1 MSQSGT
7 SRVPS
12 VEKFNILSKTPKSL
26 DMAKNTS
33 IKNNNLHKATNRRVD
48 ARIDV
53 SALNYKVAFINP
65 NDAESDVLLHNISLG
80 GIGIV
85 SQDEMQIS
93 DRVHFCFDRYTNHYF
108 SGIIKWVEKL
118 RDGRTYKYG
127 IQFDIGNEKDLEIIN
142 AFVTQIFIQMPKEF
156 IIIKAIELFTSGQ
169 MLQNQLKLKEVEQMI
184 IKDDIKSFVKSMNGK
199 IESSIKDIPNS
210 KDLILN
216 FLYQMYM
223 LKSDVDQFQADVDT
237 KYH

>member
-1 MSQSGT
+1 
-7 SRVPS
+7 
-12 VEKFNILSKTPKSL
+12 
-26 DMAKNTS
+26 MAKNNA
-33 IKNNNLHKATNRRVD
+33 IKNSGIHKATNRRVD

-53 SALNYKVAFINP
+53 SALQYKVAFVNP
-65 NDAESDVLLHNISLG
+65 QDVESDVLLHNISLG

-108 SGIIKWVEKL
+108 SGTIKWVERL
-118 RDGRTYKYG
+118 RDAKTFKYG
-127 IQFDIGNEKDLEIIN
+127 IQFDIGSEKDLEVVN

-184 IKDDIKSFVKSMNGK
+184 IKDDIKSFVKNMSGK

-223 LKSDVDQFQADVDT
+223 LKADVDQFQADVDT